1 MYKHVQYDLSLCCP
15 AAPAACCMMGVRS
28 WSVWS
33 GEQQL
38 FGGLL
43 CFSRG
48 RHMWVWLA
56 KLFWGHIRMNLSVQ
70 KLQLLSY
77 MLYTA
82 NAKCGRLVHWKI
94 QHKRTILLVVFSFL
108 ILLSVFLIFIKKI
121 QCRIRNL
128 VQRKLFHIKW
138 LAGCFCV
145 TATVFILHRNCT
157 KNYNHR
163 QQPHSLTCSKGNDN

>member
-15 AAPAACCMMGVRS
+15 AAPAACCMMGVQS

-48 RHMWVWLA
+48 THMWVWLA
-56 KLFWGHIRMNLSVQ
+56 KLFWGHIKMNLSVQ

-77 MLYTA
+77 MLYTTFTEQKSQCKMCTLSCTLK
-82 NAKCGRLVHWKI
+82 NTAKTHNCFFFYFHFFFLYF
-94 QHKRTILLVVFSFL
+94 LFSL
-108 ILLSVFLIFIKKI
+108 KI
-121 QCRIRNL
+121 QCSIAN
-128 VQRKLFHIKW
+128 QRKLFQVKC
-138 LAGCFCV
+138 LAECFEFYKELQPFSA
-145 TATVFILHRNCT
+145 ATVQKL
-157 KNYNHR
+157 
-163 QQPHSLTCSKGNDN
+163 SKSN